1 MDARV
6 EAAVKTLVANINL
19 MTGITNSFDYNRCV
33 EIFEQFRADSTP
45 FDPEEI
51 RQMLAKECE
60 MQPEDAKMVREMAVK
75 FLAGKRVKRR

>member
-6 EAAVKTLVANINL
+6 EDEVQTLVANINL

-33 EIFEQFRADSTP
+33 EMFERFRADSIP

-51 RQMLAKECE
+51 RQMLCKEYE
-60 MQPEDAKMVREMAVK
+60 MQPEDAKMVREMAAK
-75 FLAGKRVKRR
+75 YLAGKRVKRR